1 MRDATCLLTAE
12 ALIVGATDSVARE
25 GHGVLVGADG
35 RIAAIGPA
43 ADLAAAAPAAQ
54 RLRLE
59 GCALLPGLVNAHQHG
74 RGLTQ
79 LQLGFPDMIL
89 EAWQTTKRRRG
100 WLDPAAMVP
109 LAAMQMLASGVTAT
123 IHANTTWGEAGRQP
137 GDLARTIAA
146 YDAAGLRAL
155 VGIGAQDRASLVFP
169 AEDQP
174 GFLAALPEALQALV
188 GPPDPP
194 LYATT
199 AEEAAAL
206 YDRLAAALPSHGRIR
221 LAFAPAGPQWV
232 SDPLFTGLAQAAR
245 ARGVPIHM
253 HALESVAQAAAAR
266 GLYPEGTLARLE
278 RLGVLGPATSLAHAA
293 HLTAGDIAVAAR
305 TGTMLVRNPASNLRL
320 GCGIAPLAAYWA
332 AGVRVA
338 IGTDCQTM
346 DDDEDLWKEL
356 RLAARLSTEP
366 SWHGAG
372 PPDAATLFGMAT
384 TQGAAAMGLHGQVGT
399 LAPGLAADVIAV
411 DLRRVQGAYADP
423 SVPLLDLILAR
434 ADARDVRL
442 TMVDGRVLYRDGYFP
457 HMDPQAVAAAV
468 AAAATR
474 AREPWTAEREAAVAG
489 LVGAVRDH
497 YAMRTSEIS

>member
-1 MRDATCLLTAE
+1 MRDSTCILTAE
-12 ALIVGATDSVARE
+12 AVIAAATDSVARE
-25 GHGVLVGADG
+25 GQGVLVGADG

-54 RLRLE
+54 RLHLE
-59 GCALLPGLVNAHQHG
+59 GCVLLPGLVNAHQHG

-137 GDLARTIAA
+137 DDLARTIAA

-155 VGIGAQDRASLVFP
+155 VGIGAQDRAGLVFP

-174 GFLAALPEALQALV
+174 GFLAALPAPLRALA

-194 LYATT
+194 IYATT

-206 YDRLAAALPSHGRIR
+206 YDSLTATLPGHGRIR

-232 SDPLFTGLAQAAR
+232 GDALFTGIAAAAR
-245 ARGVPIHM
+245 ARGGVPVHM

-293 HLTAGDIAVAAR
+293 HLTPGDIAVAAR

-356 RLAARLSTEP
+356 RLAARLATEP

-372 PPDAATLFGMAT
+372 PPDAATMFGMAT
-384 TQGAAAMGLHGQVGT
+384 TQGAAAMGLQGQVGA
-399 LAPGLAADVIAV
+399 LAPGLAADVIAIN
-411 DLRRVQGAYADP
+411 LRRLRGAYADP
-423 SVPLLDLILAR
+423 AVPLLDLILAR

-442 TMVDGRVLYRDGYFP
+442 TMVDGRVLYRDGHFP
-457 HMDPQAVAAAV
+457 HLDAGAVAAAV
-468 AAAATR
+468 ASAASR
-474 AREPWTAEREAAVAG
+474 ARAPWTAEREAAVAG
-489 LVGAVRDH
+489 LVQAVRGH
-497 YAMRTSEIS
+497 YAARA